1 MFHAINRQEW
11 REKVLGFGL
20 IPRIEAARAA
30 GKIRYIGFSFHDDN
44 DAFHEIV
51 DGYAWDF
58 CQIQYNYVD
67 VNNQAGTEGL
77 EYVL

>member
-1 MFHAINRQEW
+1 M
-11 REKVLGFGL
+11 
-20 IPRIEAARAA
+20 A
-30 GKIRYIGFSFHDDN
+30 GKRCGVRADPPDRGGPGGGKNPWYIGFSFHDDN

-77 EYVL
+77 EYAAGKGLPSS